1 MTTQLIALAIVGAF
15 VAALA
20 ITAVDVP
27 DGIERPVL
35 VSPN

>member
-1 MTTQLIALAIVGAF
+1 MNRELTALLAISLI